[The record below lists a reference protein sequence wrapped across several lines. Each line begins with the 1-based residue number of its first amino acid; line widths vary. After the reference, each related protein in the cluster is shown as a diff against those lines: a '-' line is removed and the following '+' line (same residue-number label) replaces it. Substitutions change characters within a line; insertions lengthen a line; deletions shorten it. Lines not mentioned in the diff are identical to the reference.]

1 MSFFGILVGLLQ
13 VALQDTDPFVAH
25 QFCQSENIHPVSEH
39 GESKRSLEIMFLL
52 APY

>member
-1 MSFFGILVGLLQ
+1 MSFFGIQVGLLQ
-13 VALQDTDPFVAH
+13 VALQNADAFVTH
-25 QFCQSENIHPVSEH
+25 QLCQGENIRTVSQH